1 MDAPLEQRL
10 EALRGRIPEVAPTA
24 AADDQRQ
31 GALVLDVREP
41 VETAQGY
48 PQRAQLLPRGMIELQ
63 AASLPADRDAPIRVI
78 CATGVRSLLAADTLA
93 AMGYR
98 DVASITGGF
107 DAWRAAGLPVARP
120 ASTAP
125 ARDRYQRQ
133 LMLPE
138 VGAAGQERLA
148 AARVL
153 IVGAGGLGSPA
164 ALYLAGAGV
173 GTIGLVDDDRV
184 ELSNL
189 HRQPLHT
196 EAGVGTPK
204 VESARSALQARN
216 AGIAVETHDCRLAA
230 GTAAAL
236 VAGYDVVLDCSDN
249 FAARYLLN
257 DACVAA
263 GTPLVQAAIHR
274 FEGQLTVIHPAAGGP
289 CYRCLYPEPPPAEL
303 APSCGETGVL
313 GVVPGHLGVLQAAE
327 ALKLVLGI
335 GEPLIGRLL
344 WTDLLTTRF
353 RRLEV
358 KTRADCP
365 LCTQPRLEAIQS

>member
-1 MDAPLEQRL
+1 MADPLEQRL
-10 EALRGRIPEVAPTA
+10 EALRSRIPEVAADSA
-24 AADDQRQ
+24 AGDQRR

-41 VETAQGY
+41 EETARGH
-48 PQRAQLLPRGMIELQ
+48 PRRARLLPRGMLELQ
-63 AASLPADRDAPIRVI
+63 AESLPADRDAPIRVI

-98 DVASITGGF
+98 DVASVAGGF
-107 DAWRAAGLPVARP
+107 EAWQAAGLPVERP
-120 ASTAP
+120 AGTAP

-133 LMLPE
+133 VMLPE
-138 VGAAGQERLA
+138 VGREGQERLG

-204 VESARSALQARN
+204 VESARAALQARN
-216 AGIAVETHDCRLAA
+216 SSIRVETHDRRL
-230 GTAAAL
+230 TAASADEL
-236 VAGYDVVLDCSDN
+236 VAGYEVVLDCSDN
-249 FAARYLLN
+249 FAARYRLN

-263 GTPLVQAAIHR
+263 GRPLVQAAIHR
-274 FEGQLTVIHPAAGGP
+274 FEGQLTVIHPVAGGP

-327 ALKLVLGI
+327 ALKLLLGV

-344 WTDLLTTRF
+344 CADLLTARF

-358 KTRADCP
+358 QARSDCP
-365 LCTQPRLEAIQS
+365 LCTQPRLGASLS